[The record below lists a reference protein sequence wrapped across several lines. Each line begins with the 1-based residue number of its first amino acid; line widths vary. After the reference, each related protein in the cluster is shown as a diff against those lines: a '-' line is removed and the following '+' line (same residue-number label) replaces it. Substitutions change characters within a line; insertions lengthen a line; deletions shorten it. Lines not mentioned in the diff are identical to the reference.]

1 MKATENQRSIKDWM
15 ELFKELYSQADS
27 KRTPEQM
34 WIAVMAHT
42 SSIGES
48 IRKIAFESLLKS
60 AAHTFCWL
68 CSFVNKC
75 NSLPEDDMFSIS
87 ESLCGIVS
95 LKYPNACGHCTHSP
109 CDCDPVKMEREQ
121 NKSAKYTELLE
132 RRKRDWGSFK
142 NYSIESYG
150 KMFDVIYCGKL
161 HIQTL
166 ENIGFHFLE
175 EVGEASVSVR
185 QLSQLEKIA
194 EDAST
199 GIDSAFLKQ
208 LTNVE
213 GIVEN
218 YVQYGTKPKDIDY
231 ASKNPDMLRS
241 RVVNAK
247 MDLVSEIGDSFSWFC
262 AILNKLDSI
271 SKSIYDHPEEHPEIV
286 KPLEQVLNNEY
297 LDSDG
302 RGICPSCKSNPCK
315 CVFYNITIGK

>member
-1 MKATENQRSIKDWM
+1 MKAKENQRSIKDWM

-95 LKYPNACGHCTHSP
+95 LKYPNACGHCTDSP
-109 CDCDPVKMEREQ
+109 CHCDPVKMEREQ
-121 NKSAKYTELLE
+121 DKSANYKKLLE
-132 RRKRDWGSFK
+132 KRKRDWDSFK

-150 KMFDVIYCGKL
+150 KMFYDIYYGKL

-175 EVGEASVSVR
+175 EIGEAAISVR
-185 QLSQLEKIA
+185 QLSQLEKIT

-218 YVQYGTKPKDIDY
+218 YVKYGKKPKDIDY
-231 ASKNPDMLRS
+231 ASNNPDMLRS

-271 SKSIYDHPEEHPEIV
+271 SKSIYDYPEKHCEIV

-297 LDSDG
+297 LDSDD